1 MFKGFVDYYN
11 SFTGQNTLLLYGPV
25 SGYTPAVYTLTF
37 TNLDASKRYRFTA
50 STTRGMYA
58 TRWTECVVQ
67 GASVLCEAH
76 TSGCLTNGDPR
87 VPANTITNGQ
97 VAFNSGDNR
106 VGDLVDWQQIDPGPD
121 GEFEIVMRQ
130 WVGAIPGGGT
140 AGDNYGYGFSGMR
153 LEEITV
159 DGPPA
164 ITQALRDQTNVVG
177 RTVTFSISALGT
189 QPITYYWYT
198 NDVLAQTNTTGI
210 FTSGPL
216 LLGSNFLCT
225 VIASNV
231 LGTATNSAAAWGVLA
246 TPIVMLVSPTNNH
259 SANSPATVS
268 VLANAASV
276 PSGYV
281 TGVGFFTTNG
291 GWFASDFNNPYSST
305 IQLVL
310 PKTYGVYAVVTNNF
324 GLTAFSS
331 TNNVTITAGN
341 IDLYSG
347 LIGHWALNE
356 ASGSIAADSSGYNN
370 HGTLRNGAVWASGK
384 FSNGVS
390 LDGINDFVDI
400 PDSPA

>member
-1 MFKGFVDYYN
+1 MVDHMRGPETGNNVTTVDLYSDGGAALTNLSDGQVLPAGFRITSTGYSSTGGTMGEPDPGTPAYLMFKGFVDFYN

-58 TRWTECVVQ
+58 TRWTECVVH
-67 GASVLCEAH
+67 GANSFIEAH

-106 VGDLVDWQQIDPGPD
+106 VGDLVDWQQIDPGLD

-164 ITQALRDQTNVVG
+164 IIQALRDQTNVVG

-189 QPITYYWYT
+189 QPITYYWYS
-198 NDVLAQTNTTGI
+198 NDVLAAVNATGHFHQRAI
-210 FTSGPL
+210 AEREQLSVHSRSQQRIGYRNQQRRGLGGLGNADRDAGLPNQQPFRKFTGHSERARERGKRPL
-216 LLGSNFLCT
+216 RVCDRGGLFHDERRVVCIGFQQSLQQHDPTGF
-225 VIASNV
+225 AENV
-231 LGTATNSAAAWGVLA
+231 WRVC
-246 TPIVMLVSPTNNH
+246 
-259 SANSPATVS
+259 
-268 VLANAASV
+268 
-276 PSGYV
+276 
-281 TGVGFFTTNG
+281 G
-291 GWFASDFNNPYSST
+291 GD
-305 IQLVL
+305 Q
-310 PKTYGVYAVVTNNF
+310 
-324 GLTAFSS
+324 
-331 TNNVTITAGN
+331 
-341 IDLYSG
+341 
-347 LIGHWALNE
+347 
-356 ASGSIAADSSGYNN
+356 
-370 HGTLRNGAVWASGK
+370 
-384 FSNGVS
+384 
-390 LDGINDFVDI
+390 
-400 PDSPA
+400 